1 MKLGRYITVVIFL
14 SLFIL
19 FAIANDEIVTINF
32 PEILTLNV
40 EKSIYLPLYLLISS
54 VLFVGIII
62 GVIIEHLRNIR
73 FRRDF
78 NEKNKKLLKVEQELK
93 KTKEKFLTEEEKIF
107 NLLD

>member
-1 MKLGRYITVVIFL
+1 MKLGRYIAIVILL
-14 SLFIL
+14 SSFIL
-19 FAIANDEIVTINF
+19 FAIANDEIVMINF
-32 PEILTLNV
+32 PEVLSLNI

-62 GVIIEHLRNIR
+62 GVIIEHLRNIK

-78 NEKNKKLLKVEQELK
+78 NEKNKKLLKVERELK

>member
-1 MKLGRYITVVIFL
+1 MKLGRYITIVILL

-19 FAIANDEIVTINF
+19 FAIANDEIVTLNF
-32 PEILTLNV
+32 PEVLSLNI

-62 GVIIEHLRNIR
+62 GVIIEYLRNIR

-78 NEKNKKLLKVEQELK
+78 NEKNKKLLKVEKELK
-93 KTKEKFLTEEEKIF
+93 KSKRKVF
-107 NLLD
+107 NGRRKDF

>member
-1 MKLGRYITVVIFL
+1 MKLGRYITAVILL

-19 FAIANDEIVTINF
+19 FAIANDEIVTLNF
-32 PEILTLNV
+32 PEVLSLNI

>member
-1 MKLGRYITVVIFL
+1 MKLGRYITIVIL
-14 SLFIL
+14 LLLFIL
-19 FAIANDEIVTINF
+19 FAIANDEVVTLDL
-32 PEILTLNV
+32 PEVLSLNI

-78 NEKNKKLLKVEQELK
+78 NEKNKKLLKVERELK

>member
-1 MKLGRYITVVIFL
+1 MKLGRYITIFIFL
-14 SLFIL
+14 SPFIL
-19 FAIANDEIVTINF
+19 FAIANDEIVRINF
-32 PEILTLNV
+32 PEVLSLNI
-40 EKSIYLPLYLLISS
+40 EKSIYLPLYLLISL

-107 NLLD
+107 SLLD

>member
-1 MKLGRYITVVIFL
+1 MKLGRYITIVIFL

-32 PEILTLNV
+32 PEVLSLNI
-40 EKSIYLPLYLLISS
+40 EKSILLPLYLLISL

-62 GVIIEHLRNIR
+62 GVIIEHLRNTR

-78 NEKNKKLLKVEQELK
+78 KEKNKKLLKVERELK

>member
-1 MKLGRYITVVIFL
+1 MRLGRYITIVILL

-19 FAIANDEIVTINF
+19 FAIDNDEIVTINF
-32 PEILTLNV
+32 PEVLSLNI

-62 GVIIEHLRNIR
+62 GVIIEHFRNTR

-78 NEKNKKLLKVEQELK
+78 NEKNKKLLKVERELK

>member
-1 MKLGRYITVVIFL
+1 MKLGRYITVIILL

-19 FAIANDEIVTINF
+19 FAIANDEIVMINF
-32 PEILTLNV
+32 PEVLSLNI

-62 GVIIEHLRNIR
+62 GVIIEYLRNIK

-78 NEKNKKLLKVEQELK
+78 NEKNKKLLKVERELK

>member
-1 MKLGRYITVVIFL
+1 MKLGRYITIFIFL

-19 FAIANDEIVTINF
+19 FAIPNDEIVRINF
-32 PEILTLNV
+32 PEVLSLNI
-40 EKSIYLPLYLLISS
+40 EKSIYLPLYLLISL

-78 NEKNKKLLKVEQELK
+78 TEKSKKLLKVERDLK

>member
-1 MKLGRYITVVIFL
+1 MKLGRYITIVILL

-19 FAIANDEIVTINF
+19 FAIANDEIITLNF
-32 PEILTLNV
+32 PEVLSLNI
-40 EKSIYLPLYLLISS
+40 EKSIYLPLYLLVSS

>member
-1 MKLGRYITVVIFL
+1 MKLGRYITIVILL

-19 FAIANDEIVTINF
+19 FAIANDEIVTLSF
-32 PEILTLNV
+32 PEVLGLNI

>member
-1 MKLGRYITVVIFL
+1 MKLGRYISIVIFL
-14 SLFIL
+14 SIFIL
-19 FAIANDEIVTINF
+19 FAIANDEIITLNF
-32 PEILTLNV
+32 PEVLSLNI

-78 NEKNKKLLKVEQELK
+78 HEKNKKLLKVEKELK
-93 KTKEKFLTEEEKIF
+93 KSKEKFLTEEEKIF

>member
-1 MKLGRYITVVIFL
+1 MKLGRYITIVILL

-19 FAIANDEIVTINF
+19 FAIANDEIITLNF
-32 PEILTLNV
+32 PEVLNLNI

-78 NEKNKKLLKVEQELK
+78 SEKNKKLLKVEQELT

>member
-1 MKLGRYITVVIFL
+1 MKLGRYITIFIL
-14 SLFIL
+14 LALFIL

-32 PEILTLNV
+32 PEVLSLNI

-78 NEKNKKLLKVEQELK
+78 NEKNKKLLKVEKELK
-93 KTKEKFLTEEEKIF
+93 KSKEKFLTEEEKIF

>member
-1 MKLGRYITVVIFL
+1 MKLGRYIAIVIFL
-14 SLFIL
+14 SSFIL
-19 FAIANDEIVTINF
+19 FAIANDEIVMINF
-32 PEILTLNV
+32 PEVLSLNI
-40 EKSIYLPLYLLISS
+40 EKSIYMPLYLLISS

-62 GVIIEHLRNIR
+62 GVIIEHLRNIK

-78 NEKNKKLLKVEQELK
+78 NEKNKKLLKVERELK

>member
-1 MKLGRYITVVIFL
+1 MKLGRYIAIVILL
-14 SLFIL
+14 SSFIL
-19 FAIANDEIVTINF
+19 FAIANDEIVMINF
-32 PEILTLNV
+32 PEVLSLNI
-40 EKSIYLPLYLLISS
+40 EKSIYMPLYLLISS

-62 GVIIEHLRNIR
+62 GVIIEHLRNIK

-78 NEKNKKLLKVEQELK
+78 NEKNKKLLKVERELK

>member
-1 MKLGRYITVVIFL
+1 MKLGRYTTIVILL

-32 PEILTLNV
+32 PEVLSLNI

-62 GVIIEHLRNIR
+62 GVIIENLRNIR

-78 NEKNKKLLKVEQELK
+78 NEKNKKLLKVERELK

>member
-1 MKLGRYITVVIFL
+1 MKLGRYITIVILL

-32 PEILTLNV
+32 PEVPSLNI

>member
-1 MKLGRYITVVIFL
+1 MRLGRYIAIVILL
-14 SLFIL
+14 SSFIL
-19 FAIANDEIVTINF
+19 FAIANDEIVMINF
-32 PEILTLNV
+32 PEVLSLNI

-62 GVIIEHLRNIR
+62 GVIIEHLRNIK

-78 NEKNKKLLKVEQELK
+78 NEKNKKLLKVERELK

>member
-1 MKLGRYITVVIFL
+1 MKLGRYIAIVIFL
-14 SLFIL
+14 SSFIL
-19 FAIANDEIVTINF
+19 FAIANDEIVMINF
-32 PEILTLNV
+32 PEVLSLNI

-62 GVIIEHLRNIR
+62 GVIIEHLRNIK
-73 FRRDF
+73 FRRDV
-78 NEKNKKLLKVEQELK
+78 NEKNKKLLKVERELK

>member
-1 MKLGRYITVVIFL
+1 MKLGRYIAIFILL

-19 FAIANDEIVTINF
+19 FAIANDEIVKINF
-32 PEILTLNV
+32 PEVLSLNI

-54 VLFVGIII
+54 LLFVGIII

-78 NEKNKKLLKVEQELK
+78 NEKNKKLLRVEKELK
-93 KTKEKFLTEEEKIF
+93 KSKEKFLTEEEKIF

>member
-1 MKLGRYITVVIFL
+1 MKLGRYITIVILL

-19 FAIANDEIVTINF
+19 FAIANDEIVMINF
-32 PEILTLNV
+32 PKVLSLNI

-62 GVIIEHLRNIR
+62 GVITEHFRNIR

-78 NEKNKKLLKVEQELK
+78 NEKNKKLLKVEKELK

>member
-1 MKLGRYITVVIFL
+1 MKLGRYITTVIL
-14 SLFIL
+14 LALFIL
-19 FAIANDEIVTINF
+19 FAIANNEIVTINF
-32 PEILTLNV
+32 PEVLSLNI

-78 NEKNKKLLKVEQELK
+78 NEKNKKLLKVEKELK
-93 KTKEKFLTEEEKIF
+93 KSKEKFLTEEEKIF